1 MKECFSFHSNENDPF
16 INGNCKVL
24 WFKTQFS
31 ECESFHNSIVWQQF
45 SWKDEFHFIHD
56 GMTRLTN
63 EYPCIHWILSWI
75 LNTSLVFGIHPQ
87 SEYWIPC
94 CIQYS
99 GDYWILWWEWYSVFS
114 HKKKTK
120 NYSYSVFSRENI
132 LSYKVIVSIH
142 LCEKVSIQYSI
153 QYSVMLTGRYSV
165 FNTVFSLDDIWGSQY
180 STQYSVNTAIL

>member
-1 MKECFSFHSNENDPF
+1 MPHTVSHASWTTFFQVNRVKHSTGPSAKTGTDQ
-16 INGNCKVL
+16 GWGVL
-24 WFKTQFS
+24 
-31 ECESFHNSIVWQQF
+31 
-45 SWKDEFHFIHD
+45 
-56 GMTRLTN
+56 TRLTN